1 MDHTCII
8 DAFGRM
14 FINPDKDMILFHLNA
29 LFSNETE
36 DCPLRDVSLTHY
48 QSGYVLIFY
57 DNNILTLENM
67 NEKEEPVRFI
77 SNVALSK
84 AYDLF
89 LALNLNQLE
98 AVTSLSWEKQ

>member
-14 FINPDKDMILFHLNA
+14 FINPKKDSIQSHLEA
-29 LFSNETE
+29 LFSEDTQ

-57 DNNILTLENM
+57 DNKILTLENI
-67 NEKEEPVRFI
+67 NQKEEPVRFI
-77 SNVALSK
+77 SNVALEK
-84 AYDLF
+84 AFDLF
-89 LALNLNQLE
+89 LALNASQLE
-98 AVTSLSWEKQ
+98 KVTSLPWEKQ

>member
-14 FINPDKDMILFHLNA
+14 FINPDKDMILSHLNA
-29 LFSNETE
+29 LFSNETK

>member
-14 FINPDKDMILFHLNA
+14 FIDPDKDSIQSNLED
-29 LFSNETE
+29 LFSEDTQ

-57 DNNILTLENM
+57 DNKILTLENI
-67 NEKEEPVRFI
+67 NQKEEPVRFI
-77 SNVALSK
+77 SNVALEK
-84 AYDLF
+84 AFDLF
-89 LALNLNQLE
+89 LALNASQLE
-98 AVTSLSWEKQ
+98 KVTSLPWEKQ

>member
-14 FINPDKDMILFHLNA
+14 FINPDDAAIESHLDELF
-29 LFSNETE
+29 TE
-36 DCPLRDVSLTHY
+36 VTKQCPLRDISLTHY
-48 QSGYVLIFY
+48 QSGYSLIYY
-57 DNNILTLENM
+57 DNKILTLENI

-77 SNVALSK
+77 SNVALNK

-89 LALNLNQLE
+89 LALNKNQIKRI
-98 AVTSLSWEKQ
+98 TSLSWEIQ

>member
-1 MDHTCII
+1 MEHTCII

-14 FINPDKDMILFHLNA
+14 FINPDKDTILSHLNA
-29 LFSNETE
+29 LFSNDTE
-36 DCPLRDVSLTHY
+36 GCPLRDVSLTHY
-48 QSGYVLIFY
+48 LSGYVLIYY

-67 NEKEEPVRFI
+67 NKKEEPVRFI
-77 SNVALSK
+77 SNVALNN

-89 LALNLNQLE
+89 LALNSNQTE

>member
-14 FINPDKDMILFHLNA
+14 FINPDKDMILSHLNA

-77 SNVALSK
+77 SNVALNK

-89 LALNLNQLE
+89 LALNKNQIKRI
-98 AVTSLSWEKQ
+98 TSLSWEIQ

>member
-1 MDHTCII
+1 
-8 DAFGRM
+8 
-14 FINPDKDMILFHLNA
+14 
-29 LFSNETE
+29 
-36 DCPLRDVSLTHY
+36 
-48 QSGYVLIFY
+48 
-57 DNNILTLENM
+57 M